1 MKKSLVALLC
11 SGMFPMGAMALDI
24 GTVSDITVT
33 TDSVSLTADQD
44 GNTFTVG
51 YGGLAFTTD
60 DSTKLGVSYDT
71 SLVLGLSGGVSYD
84 YEKSNDHV
92 LGVNTSFESWGANV
106 ETDVSWN
113 INNGEWSAEVGTGY
127 SLMGVDGQ
135 LTTNWDI
142 DDFSYEGFDVDAGYT
157 WVLADNFSV
166 RPNVTVPFDSDW
178 TRGDLTAGI
187 SIQIDFG
194 KSASE

>member
-60 DSTKLGVSYDT
+60 DSTKLGVSMIH
-71 SLVLGLSGGVSYD
+71 L
-84 YEKSNDHV
+84 
-92 LGVNTSFESWGANV
+92 
-106 ETDVSWN
+106 
-113 INNGEWSAEVGTGY
+113 
-127 SLMGVDGQ
+127 
-135 LTTNWDI
+135 
-142 DDFSYEGFDVDAGYT
+142 
-157 WVLADNFSV
+157 
-166 RPNVTVPFDSDW
+166 
-178 TRGDLTAGI
+178 
-187 SIQIDFG
+187 
-194 KSASE
+194 